1 MKIACVLITHLP
13 AKSEVRR
20 RPELLDRPVIVAVAS
35 SKGATVLDFSPQV
48 RGVTFGMPLQEA
60 VSRCSSATLV
70 EADEPYYRNV
80 FAGTVDALMQRSP
93 IVEAGEL
100 GCVFVGVTGLET
112 MYRGEVGLISALLD
126 AVPAVFNP
134 RIGVAEAKFP
144 AYVAAMKSDGGRASR
159 VPSDVAGYLRDVSI
173 DLLPMSWEDRT
184 RLHEFGL
191 HTMGQVGSQSV
202 GAMQSQFGAD
212 GRTAWELSSGI
223 DRRALSP
230 VRQQEEIKESLA
242 FPVPATNLFAIV
254 PALEVLL
261 GRALGRS
268 GVRGKYFRRASM
280 EASVMNRAPW
290 VKHVVFKSPV
300 DSKEKAIFALKNTLE
315 GIELPGALEDLTL
328 TLSEATGQSGIQS
341 SLFEDVRKQEQ
352 LREMMSHLHV
362 RLRAKPPIYKIMEVE
377 PWSRIPERKQALVQF
392 TP

>member
-20 RPELLDRPVIVAVAS
+20 RPELLDRPVIVAAAS
-35 SKGATVLDFSPQV
+35 SKGATVLDFSSQV
-48 RGVTFGMPLQEA
+48 RGVTVGMPLQEA

-80 FAGTVDALMQRSP
+80 FAGTVEALMQRSP

-126 AVPAVFNP
+126 AVPEVFNP
-134 RIGVAEAKFP
+134 RIGVAETKFP
-144 AYVAAMKSDGGRASR
+144 AYVAAMKIDGGRALR
-159 VPSDVAGYLRDVSI
+159 VPEDVGTFLRDVSI
-173 DLLPMSWEDRT
+173 DLLPMSWDDRT

-191 HTMGQVGSQSV
+191 HTMGQVASQSV
-202 GAMQSQFGAD
+202 GAMQSQFGAN
-212 GRTAWELSSGI
+212 GKAAWELSNGV
-223 DRRALSP
+223 DRRPLSP
-230 VRQQEEIKESLA
+230 VRQQEEVSESLA

-261 GRALGRS
+261 GRAFGRS

-290 VKHVVFKSPV
+290 TKHVVFKSPV
-300 DSKEKAIFALKNTLE
+300 DSREKAIFALKNTLE

-328 TLSEATGQSGIQS
+328 ILSEATGQSGIQS

-362 RLRAKPPIYKIMEVE
+362 RLRVKPPIYKIMEVE